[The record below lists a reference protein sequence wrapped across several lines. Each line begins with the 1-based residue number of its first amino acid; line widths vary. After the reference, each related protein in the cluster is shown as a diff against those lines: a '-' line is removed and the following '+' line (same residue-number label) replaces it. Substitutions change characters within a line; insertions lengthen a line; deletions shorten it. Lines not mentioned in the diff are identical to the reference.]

1 MSNPN
6 LAAVTSILGNV
17 GNVALTTSAQSLAS
31 NAASSSTIL
40 KVESIIVANSTAS
53 AVTVTVNIYSQAAL
67 GGTAYPIASALSI
80 PAYSQVPIVDKSTSF
95 YLMENMS
102 LGALAG
108 SNSALTTT
116 TTWEVMS

>member
-1 MSNPN
+1 MANPN

-17 GNVALTTSAQSLAS
+17 GNVALTTSAQSLAN
-31 NAASSSTIL
+31 NAVSSGTIL
-40 KVESIIVANSTAS
+40 KVESMIIANSTAS
-53 AVTVTVNIYSQAAL
+53 PVTVTVNIYNAASL
-67 GGTAYPIASALSI
+67 GGTAFPIASALSI
-80 PAYSQVPIVDKSTSF
+80 PANSSFPLVDKSTSF

-108 SNSALTTT
+108 SASALTVT